1 MILFVVSVFFNYKNP
16 VAGHVTVGIAGIFV
30 VLVGIIC
37 GFGLAMWCGVQF
49 VAFTGILLFL
59 VLGIGKE
66 NVDSREIL
74 ATSLS
79 VIKFSINKSIE
90 ANLFDTVNIQH
101 LSVILLL
108 TETATQRCSLNKRCS
123 ENMQQIYRKTPM
135 PKCDFI
141 KVAKQLF

>member
-37 GFGLAMWCGVQF
+37 GFGLAMWCGIQF

-66 NVDSREIL
+66 NLDSWKIEKQSSGGVLQKKVFLKISQDSQENTCARVSFIKKETLQQVFSREFCEI
-74 ATSLS
+74 SS
-79 VIKFSINKSIE
+79 G
-90 ANLFDTVNIQH
+90 
-101 LSVILLL
+101 
-108 TETATQRCSLNKRCS
+108 ETPPVAASGNTCH
-123 ENMQQIYRKTPM
+123 EFE
-135 PKCDFI
+135 CD
-141 KVAKQLF
+141 

>member
-1 MILFVVSVFFNYKNP
+1 MILFVVSVFFSYKNP
-16 VAGHVTVGIAGIFV
+16 VAGHVTVGISGIFV

-66 NVDSREIL
+66 NLDSRGIP

-79 VIKFSINKSIE
+79 VIKVRINKSIE
-90 ANLFDTVNIQH
+90 ANLFDTVVLILNVYTTIFNT
-101 LSVILLL
+101 SVSSY
-108 TETATQRCSLNKRCS
+108 TSYFGAVSFR
-123 ENMQQIYRKTPM
+123 
-135 PKCDFI
+135 
-141 KVAKQLF
+141 